1 MGLIDGAVDIAELGQ
16 RNLWVLWGRSG
27 SGKTHFASTFPKP
40 MLYIQ
45 VGDDG
50 SNTISDVEGVKAIRA
65 DTPGAVKTL
74 LEEARLNKT
83 YKTIVVD
90 TFSLIVNDWVNEN
103 AIKKKKRMT
112 QQMWGDMKTDQEELI
127 KAAWILSATKC
138 VVLTCHEASD
148 GNIEG
153 MEDEIIPD
161 IRPSVSKGARTYL
174 ESMANYGIH
183 TVVVSKE
190 KEKEDG
196 STETITVHAAHL
208 ASNPYY
214 WVKLQKPAHVKV
226 PKTIINPSYAKIKK
240 ILTQPKGE

>member
-1 MGLIDGAVDIAELGQ
+1 MGLIDKAQDIADLGQ
-16 RNLWVLWGRSG
+16 SNLWVLWGRSG

-45 VGDDG
+45 IGDDG
-50 SNTISDVEGVKAIRA
+50 SNTIADVEGIKAIRA
-65 DTPGAVKTL
+65 DSPGAVKTM
-74 LEEARLNKT
+74 LEEARLNKE
-83 YKTIVVD
+83 YKTVVVD
-90 TFSLIVNDWVNEN
+90 TFSLVVNDWVNEN

-112 QQMWGDMKTDQEELI
+112 QQMWGDMKTDQEEII
-127 KAAWILSATKC
+127 KAAWILARTKF
-138 VVLTCHEASD
+138 VVLTCHEATDS
-148 GNIEG
+148 IEG

-183 TVVVSKE
+183 TVVLTKDKE
-190 KEKEDG
+190 NEDG
-196 STETITVHAAHL
+196 SSETITVHAAHL

-226 PKTIINPSYAKIKK
+226 PKAVINPTYSKIMK
-240 ILTQPKGE
+240 ILTKPRGE